1 MIRRRA
7 QPLSPK
13 VLAAALCKSLTTW
26 SGQWP
31 QRNRAGRR
39 PVSRQLLAL
48 IVCEAAADVRVR
60 VRRGVVDVQIEQA
73 GVRAVAIVAT
83 VINHC
88 PMFCRVLSLNG
99 CLALNPSADNP
110 SNFVYM
116 PHPYV
121 KPVRGDIS

>member
-60 VRRGVVDVQIEQA
+60 VRRGVVDVEIEQA
-73 GVRAVAIVAT
+73 GVLAGAPIATVNKPLPLKIVVAT
-83 VINHC
+83 
-88 PMFCRVLSLNG
+88 
-99 CLALNPSADNP
+99 
-110 SNFVYM
+110 
-116 PHPYV
+116 
-121 KPVRGDIS
+121 